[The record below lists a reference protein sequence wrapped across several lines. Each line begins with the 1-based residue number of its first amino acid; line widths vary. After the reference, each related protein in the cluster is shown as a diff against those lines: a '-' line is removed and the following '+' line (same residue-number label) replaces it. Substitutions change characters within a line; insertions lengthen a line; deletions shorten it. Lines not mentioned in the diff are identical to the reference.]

1 MRICF
6 TWDDGALEDQKLF
19 ELHQKYELPGMFFVP
34 TENSEGRKVLSPEA
48 IRANHSKLISFGGHT
63 RHHVYLTRIPLRS
76 VQQEVRDNRLYLEN
90 LLGEKV
96 PHFCLPGGQYTK
108 EILQEVYNEYQTIRT
123 ADTMCFHSEMD
134 FKRPSFHMYPRGKR
148 SLLVNGLK
156 MHSLAQTIHVAKN
169 IRSSYWEIL
178 RNLLGYEA
186 THDASGEVIIW
197 GHSWEIEELDLWSDV
212 EDIFK
217 IVSASYK
224 QQCVSYDVL
233 CNKSV

>member
-1 MRICF
+1 
-6 TWDDGALEDQKLF
+6 
-19 ELHQKYELPGMFFVP
+19 
-34 TENSEGRKVLSPEA
+34 
-48 IRANHSKLISFGGHT
+48 
-63 RHHVYLTRIPLRS
+63 
-76 VQQEVRDNRLYLEN
+76 
-90 LLGEKV
+90 
-96 PHFCLPGGQYTK
+96 
-108 EILQEVYNEYQTIRT
+108 
-123 ADTMCFHSEMD
+123 
-134 FKRPSFHMYPRGKR
+134 MYPRGKR

-224 QQCVSYDVL
+224 QQCVSYEIMFAGAYNENFTYQDNLLPRCQKKLGHDVIFVANCWTFQDGKEIPTKPCDYVMADGVRL
-233 CNKSV
+233 VRLPYKHVLNGFFDGKTSRCDGACGAFGERIA